1 MRVLSLLALLAVVGC
16 GFVPADEHTAN
27 PVLPVKP
34 TAAASAAC
42 CCGDD
47 SATEPVAAVADDKND
62 KDWGTI
68 KGRIVFAGDK
78 LPEQVEVKV
87 DKDQAHCLQNGK
99 LFSDEWVVNKENKGV
114 KWVFVWLAPE
124 PGGAVKTLP
133 IHPSLKEVKDKKVEI
148 DQPCCMFIPH
158 SLAIREGQVLV
169 GKNSSPIAHNM
180 NVAGHPT
187 KNPARNIIIPA
198 KGSVDFDGLQADDFP
213 VSVQCNI
220 HGWMKAYVRVF
231 DHPYF
236 AVTDADG
243 NFEIKNAPAGE
254 WRLRSWHD
262 SGWRGGAAGKAGD
275 KITVKGGTTT
285 DLGKLDIKPN

>member
-16 GFVPADEHTAN
+16 GDGTADEQAAP
-27 PVLPVKP
+27 PVEPKTPMV
-34 TAAASAAC
+34 AAPAC
-42 CCGDD
+42 CCDGVN
-47 SATEPVAAVADDKND
+47 SATVLCAAVADDDKN
-62 KDWGTI
+62 WGTI

-78 LPEQVEVKV
+78 LPDPAEVKV
-87 DKDQAHCLQNGK
+87 DKDQAHCLEKGK
-99 LFSDEWVVNKENKGV
+99 IFSDEWVVNKENKGV

-124 PGGAVKTLP
+124 PGGTVKKLP
-133 IHPSLKEVKDKKVEI
+133 IHPSLKEPKDQKVEI
-148 DQPCCMFIPH
+148 DQPHCMFIPH
-158 SLAIREGQVLV
+158 SLALREGQVLV

-187 KNPARNIIIPA
+187 KNPARNIIIPPKA
-198 KGSVDFDGLQADDFP
+198 TQEFDGLQADDWP

-220 HGWMKAYVRVF
+220 HGWMKAWVRVF